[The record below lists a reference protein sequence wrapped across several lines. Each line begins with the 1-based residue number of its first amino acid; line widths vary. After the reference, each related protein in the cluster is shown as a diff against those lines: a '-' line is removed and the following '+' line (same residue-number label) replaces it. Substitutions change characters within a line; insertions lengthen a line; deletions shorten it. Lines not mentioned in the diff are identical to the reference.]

1 MYYRKVNICGYI
13 KRQVID
19 PGAWTDENYFE
30 LSPSISSTFTSCNVM
45 IASQPPVTSTPL
57 TALSCHSPDQTRLS
71 TNLLQIELIRQKHF
85 SL

>member
-45 IASQPPVTSTPL
+45 IASQPL
-57 TALSCHSPDQTRLS
+57 TALSCQSSDCQQTS
-71 TNLLQIELIRQKHF
+71 DAD
-85 SL
+85 